1 VGKIWNNKGGSRL
14 MGSLIYFC
22 AGADKRM
29 VSRRNIKALLLN
41 VPNDARNERIIRRS
55 LGLINSLGAQTV
67 MLDSGGY
74 QLLKRQEKGWEIGFD
89 KEAPIYQPGKINLT
103 PWHVVQ
109 AAKALNPNILVAL
122 DFPVKKTKEREER
135 EKEFRAKLMLNV
147 KWAIQT
153 AKLREKYCPGIKLF
167 IPVQCYSLEQ
177 LDIFF
182 KKIQGVAFDGVS
194 MPVRNLK
201 IEEIIRFLTRFR
213 QMGIKRVHL
222 LGTSSFYNMA
232 LCAYAAR
239 HWFEWVS
246 LDSTTWRIEAQHARC
261 LNPDLSRTWIA
272 DDGIIDDH
280 EKLPCRCPR
289 CRGKTYSDIKGLGP
303 REKFAFLCFHNLWAT
318 EKAARD
324 LFENARSPEEMAGF
338 LKKRNTGPK
347 KAEEVHR
354 CLIGLYECQPLT
366 LRGSRP
372 TSKGGEVVPML

>member
-1 VGKIWNNKGGSRL
+1 

-122 DFPVKKTKEREER
+122 DFPVKKTKEREDR

-182 KKIQGVAFDGVS
+182 KKIQGVVFDGVS

-232 LCAYAAR
+232 LCAYVAR
-239 HWFEWVS
+239 HYFEWVS
-246 LDSTTWRIEAQHARC
+246 LDSTSWKIAAHHSRY
-261 LNPDLSRTWIA
+261 LNRDLSRTWIA

-280 EKLPCRCPR
+280 QKLPCRCPW
-289 CRGKTYSDIKGLGP
+289 CRGKTYSDIKGL
-303 REKFAFLCFHNLWAT
+303 RSRDKLAFLRFHNLWAT

-324 LFENARSPEEMAGF
+324 LFENARSPGEMASF

-347 KAEEVHR
+347 KAEKVYR
-354 CLIGLYECQPLT
+354 CLIGLYECESFFSRDARRQIS
-366 LRGSRP
+366 RGR
-372 TSKGGEVVPML
+372 EVVPML